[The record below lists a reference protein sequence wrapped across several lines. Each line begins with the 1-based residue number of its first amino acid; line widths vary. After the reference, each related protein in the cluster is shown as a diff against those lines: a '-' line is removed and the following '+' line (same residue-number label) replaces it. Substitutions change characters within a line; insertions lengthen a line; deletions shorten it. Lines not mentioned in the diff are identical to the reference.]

1 MRETGDK
8 DEKCPICWEQPAVTY
23 SKLLQSRKKNP
34 VLSQIWIY
42 VKSYDFQTMQPIFKR
57 LFRHNLSQ
65 IKHICGPNLPVGRHV
80 ETSAS
85 DHNLIKFLVGKK
97 ISNHWQ

>member
-1 MRETGDK
+1 MPHLLGAASSHLQQTVTK
-8 DEKCPICWEQPAVTY
+8 QKEKPGVVPN
-23 SKLLQSRKKNP
+23 LDL
-34 VLSQIWIY
+34 Y
-42 VKSYDFQTMQPIFKR
+42 VKSYDFQTMQPIFKT